1 MRCALRQG
9 IVYTR
14 SLATGWKPPLAIRQ
28 LSDGQAQE
36 LRDKFHIIV
45 EGDNLLPPID
55 DFAQMKFPPAVL
67 RHLAS
72 KNIRRPTPI
81 QMQVRRTPP
90 PHELLWASVQI
101 VVSLPPDN
109 SGGAAVQTSQ

>member
-1 MRCALRQG
+1 MTSVLPTVLVRHLRARLRASQNPGSCAQG

-14 SLATGWKPPLAIRQ
+14 ALATGWKPPLRVRR
-28 LSDGQAQE
+28 LSDGGAQE

-45 EGDNLLPPID
+45 EGDNLLPPVT
-55 DFAQMKFPPAVL
+55 DFADLKFPPAVL

-81 QMQVRRTPP
+81 QMQVRHSET
-90 PHELLWASVQI
+90 A
-101 VVSLPPDN
+101 
-109 SGGAAVQTSQ
+109 